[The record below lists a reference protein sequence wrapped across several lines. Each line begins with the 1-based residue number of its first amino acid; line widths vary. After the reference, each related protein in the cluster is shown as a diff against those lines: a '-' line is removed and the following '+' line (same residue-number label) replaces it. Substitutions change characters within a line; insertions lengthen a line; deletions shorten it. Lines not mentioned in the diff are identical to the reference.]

1 MLIKNWRP
9 TFLLNTDNKLIS
21 KALGKRIKKLLSSLV
36 SLNQTAYSEN
46 IYIYI
51 CEGGQLIFDILEVRN
66 ILKIKSFLSKVVFE
80 KAFDLV
86 NHVFIFHALEKL
98 HLGRIL

>member
-46 IYIYI
+46 IYIYM
-51 CEGGQLIFDILEVRN
+51 
-66 ILKIKSFLSKVVFE
+66 
-80 KAFDLV
+80 
-86 NHVFIFHALEKL
+86 
-98 HLGRIL
+98 